1 MDMSANAMPRMSKM
15 AEMKAAINQLESV
28 HALPSFE
35 ACDDQLDDL
44 MCQQE
49 SVDRIAPVD
58 SDDDDMVMDLEEK
71 KETSPLRQRQASFE

>member
-28 HALPSFE
+28 RALPSFE

-49 SVDRIAPVD
+49 SVERIAPVD

-71 KETSPLRQRQASFE
+71 KESSPLRQRQASFE

>member
-1 MDMSANAMPRMSKM
+1 MDMSAKAMPRMAKM
-15 AEMKAAINQLESV
+15 AEKKAAINQLESV
-28 HALPSFE
+28 DF
-35 ACDDQLDDL
+35 

-58 SDDDDMVMDLEEK
+58 SDDDDMVVDLEEK